1 VNGMGQKTTVFCD
14 ICQSD
19 KRVAPIVVVR
29 EYGKRDP
36 WEADMCESCYIE
48 RFGDIKKK
56 ARRPMTSNVRPQHRF
71 HKVEITEANL

>member
-1 VNGMGQKTTVFCD
+1 MGQKTTVFCD

-36 WEADMCESCYIE
+36 WEADICE
-48 RFGDIKKK
+48 G
-56 ARRPMTSNVRPQHRF
+56 T
-71 HKVEITEANL
+71 

>member
-1 VNGMGQKTTVFCD
+1 MGQKTTVFCD

-36 WEADMCESCYIE
+36 WEADICE
-48 RFGDIKKK
+48 FGDMKKK

-71 HKVEITEANL
+71 HKIEITEANL